1 MALVKW
7 TVPFPLFPPEHLV
20 PMARAAEEAGFDTI
34 AMPDSVFFPEQVSA
48 DYPYSADGGRFWT
61 PETPFVD
68 PFVAFGAIASRTST
82 LELLCN
88 VYVLPLR
95 HLFVAAKQVSSI
107 AVMSGGRFVL
117 GTGIGWLREEFEAA
131 GASFATRG
139 ARTDE
144 MLDLLEQ
151 LLTGAPVAADGAHHR
166 FAELR
171 IAPVPATRVPVL
183 VGGTSSPALARAA
196 RADGWIGVNHE
207 PDELFAILDRLH
219 AARAAAG
226 TTARSYEI
234 VVSRPGVFDA
244 SVARR
249 YAAAGV
255 TGVVNRPT
263 SGSVGADAPIAA
275 HERAMREF
283 VELVA
288 G

>member
-1 MALVKW
+1 MRPWQNLGFTAPERLVELA
-7 TVPFPLFPPEHLV
+7 VAAEAAGMRGVSLPEHLV
-20 PMARAAEEAGFDTI
+20 TPTVIDTPNPYVPSGGAG
-34 AMPDSVFFPEQVSA
+34 
-48 DYPYSADGGRFWT
+48 YP